1 MLLSPQQRAEQ
12 CPDGRPYAE
21 RQQANDDQRSE
32 RAVPTSRQFRR
43 RIDRQRPGELAIS
56 VIRPTTKY
64 ENKAQDAGSTV
75 TELVWESRS
84 ERNRP

>member
-1 MLLSPQQRAEQ
+1 VDPL
-12 CPDGRPYAE
+12 
-21 RQQANDDQRSE
+21 
-32 RAVPTSRQFRR
+32 
-43 RIDRQRPGELAIS
+43 GELAIS